1 MKSLRLYDS
10 LKVKGPGQNN
20 FKARISHSWLQSLC
34 SRMPFYFASQVIVN
48 LINIWFSTEFNRA
61 PFGSFPFIFA
71 LFIRTVVIFLA
82 DLQREKQWVVK
93 CPELLLEQPKEEKKS
108 KDSKILSSRT
118 LKPARVLYRVQF
130 SIIYNRI
137 TYWPFNWKFCQNYP
151 SKWQKFFGQI
161 GDDQESF
168 FLHLF
173 ISTVIPWRGVL
184 C

>member
-10 LKVKGPGQNN
+10 LKVKWPGQND
-20 FKARISHSWLQSLC
+20 FKARISHSWLQNLC
-34 SRMPFYFASQVIVN
+34 SRVPFYFASQVIVN

-71 LFIRTVVIFLA
+71 LFIRTVVIFFG
-82 DLQREKQWVVK
+82 QPSERETMGGK

-108 KDSKILSSRT
+108 KDSKILSSKT
-118 LKPARVLYRVQF
+118 LKPARILYRVQF
-130 SIIYNRI
+130 SVIYNRI
-137 TYWPFNWKFCQNYP
+137 TYWPFNGKFCQNYP

-173 ISTVIPWRGVL
+173 ISTVIPWGGVL